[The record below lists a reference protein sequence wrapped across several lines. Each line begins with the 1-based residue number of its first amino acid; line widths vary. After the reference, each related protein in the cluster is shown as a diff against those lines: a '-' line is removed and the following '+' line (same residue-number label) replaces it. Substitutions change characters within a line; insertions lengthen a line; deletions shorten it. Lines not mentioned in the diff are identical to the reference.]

1 LALRLGGQLRA
12 VPTAILGWD
21 FGAALAMARALGV
34 NPVVAAEVLP
44 EIEAIAIRQMNDRL
58 KIGVQSDG

>member
-1 LALRLGGQLRA
+1 M
-12 VPTAILGWD
+12 PTAFLGWD